1 MAGMSDLVYSGPLSG
16 VLFQRDIYLEEPKGH
31 PAQPRLICQS
41 VSQSIRQ
48 SVRQSVCLYVH
59 ADKVG
64 IKRKIIQAQQIWSI
78 IL

>member
-48 SVRQSVCLYVH
+48 SVRQSV
-59 ADKVG
+59 G